1 MNMGTPS
8 NALNIS
14 ATGIVKFDPV
24 NLFTAITVVAHDV
37 LVGASGNGITSVSP
51 STAGLVLTSNG
62 TSADPSFKAVSGVV
76 VTIQADDSTTATGS
90 TITLSGGTTGLTT
103 TASGSTVDFTGI
115 LNLANGGTSANLTAS
130 NGGIFYSTATA
141 GAILSGTATAG
152 QLLRSG
158 SSAAPTW
165 TTSTYPSTNA
175 INTLLYASSANVMSA
190 LATAN
195 NGVLITGTTGIPSI
209 LANGTTGQVLT
220 ATTGSPPSWV
230 NSATSGTVTSVSGTA
245 NQVAVANGT
254 TTPVISLIGPYT
266 PATYTAHGVLI
277 GEGTSS
283 IVALGA
289 GTAGQVLQSGGASA
303 DPAYSTATYP
313 ATAGTSG
320 NVLVSNG
327 TNFVSSALSTGG
339 FVWNDT
345 TGTSATLAKGN
356 GYAADSASLT
366 TFTLPSVASST
377 FGDTIKIM
385 GYNSGGWK
393 IVYTTNQQIIGGVSS
408 TTATTGNLASTNRY
422 DQITIR
428 CSPNTNIWI
437 VEQSFG
443 ILAYS

>member
-1 MNMGTPS
+1 MSTPS

-24 NLFTAITVVAHDV
+24 NLFTAVTLTAHDV
-37 LVGASGNGITSVSP
+37 LIGASGNSITSVSP

-62 TSADPSFKAVSGVV
+62 VSADPTFQSVSGFISTLAADDASAVSGSVI
-76 VTIQADDSTTATGS
+76 TI
-90 TITLSGGTTGLTT
+90 SGGTTGLTT
-103 TASGSTVDFTGI
+103 TASAATVRLTGI
-115 LNLANGGTSANLTAS
+115 LKLSNGGTGANLTAS
-130 NGGIFYSTATA
+130 NGGIFYSNATT

-152 QLLRSG
+152 QLLQSG
-158 SSAAPTW
+158 SNAAPTW

-175 INTLLYASSANVMSA
+175 INTLLYASSANVMAA
-190 LATAN
+190 LATGN
-195 NGVLITGTTGIPSI
+195 NGVLITGTGGIPSI

-220 ATTGSPPSWV
+220 ATTGSPPSWAST
-230 NSATSGTVTSVSGTA
+230 SAGTVSSVSGTA

-254 TTPVISLIGPYT
+254 TNAVISLIGPYT
-266 PATYTAHGVLI
+266 PATYTAHGVLV

-283 IVALGA
+283 IVALAA

-303 DPAYSTATYP
+303 DPTYSTATYP
-313 ATAGTSG
+313 STAGTSG

-356 GYAADSASLT
+356 GYAADNSGLVT
-366 TFTLPSVASST
+366 YTLPSVASST

-393 IVYTTNQQIIGGVSS
+393 IVYTTNQQIIGGVAS
-408 TTATTGNLASTNRY
+408 TAVTTGNLASTNRY
-422 DQITIR
+422 DQLTIR
-428 CSPNTNIWI
+428 CSPNTNLWI

-443 ILAYS
+443 TLAYT